1 MSNLSDN
8 KFKDQKV
15 TADGSNRAFIE
26 ARNIKTLWFNTGTLC
41 NIECKNCYI
50 ESSPKNDSLAYL
62 TFDEVK
68 SFIDEAI
75 DKNLGTNEIGFTGG
89 EPFMNKD
96 IMKMIDYSLRKH
108 LKVLVLSNAMKPML
122 NRTKELIKLNHS
134 NLTIRVSIDHYEK
147 EKHEEIRGK
156 NTYDVMLQGLKWLNE
171 NNFITLTYGLK
182 RTGLETSNF
191 LDHLKFPSIF
201 ILKQLVILLPFF
213 GLVYLLINK
222 FKLKLNLKDK
232 KLLFLVF
239 INLLPILLM
248 LLTSMITGSRIRTMW
263 MTPFYLFFGVFAVY
277 LFKNQINL
285 KKLNSFLYG
294 FVFLVLLSPILYSY
308 ISVKQTNKRTDYF
321 GKEIAD
327 LVERRWNKNFSNEIM
342 YVVGDE
348 WFAGNLSYHLPSR
361 PKWFL
366 ELKDKVNSLDPNGG
380 IIYVGNPEVLKKICP
395 GDFGQ
400 MDKHGYCM
408 IGSR

>member
-62 TFDEVK
+62 TFEEVK

-96 IMKMIDYSLRKH
+96 IMKMIDYSLNKNF
-108 LKVLVLSNAMKPML
+108 KVLVLSNAMKPML

-156 NTYDVMLQGLKWLNE
+156 NTYDVMMQGLKWLNE
-171 NNFITLTYGLK
+171 NNFNYTLATRLLWNEKEEDLRKNFGTFIKNNNLRLDTNSPKELVTFAEMDEKIDTPEITTSCWDILNKDPNDIMCSWSRMVVRKKNSNNPSVIACTLLPYADEFDLGETLT
-182 RTGLETSNF
+182 
-191 LDHLKFPSIF
+191 
-201 ILKQLVILLPFF
+201 
-213 GLVYLLINK
+213 
-222 FKLKLNLKDK
+222 
-232 KLLFLVF
+232 
-239 INLLPILLM
+239 
-248 LLTSMITGSRIRTMW
+248 
-263 MTPFYLFFGVFAVY
+263 
-277 LFKNQINL
+277 
-285 KKLNSFLYG
+285 
-294 FVFLVLLSPILYSY
+294 
-308 ISVKQTNKRTDYF
+308 
-321 GKEIAD
+321 
-327 LVERRWNKNFSNEIM
+327 
-342 YVVGDE
+342 
-348 WFAGNLSYHLPSR
+348 
-361 PKWFL
+361 
-366 ELKDKVNSLDPNGG
+366 NSLQKIYLNHKHCSKFCVLGG
-380 IIYVGNPEVLKKICP
+380 SSC
-395 GDFGQ
+395 
-400 MDKHGYCM
+400 
-408 IGSR
+408 S

>member
-1 MSNLSDN
+1 VSNLLDN

-62 TFDEVK
+62 TFEEVK
-68 SFIDEAI
+68 SFIDEAV

-96 IMKMIDYSLRKH
+96 IMKMIDYSLRKR

-171 NNFITLTYGLK
+171 NNFNYTLATRLLWNEKEEDLRKNFGTFIKNNNLKLDTYSPKELVTFAEMDEKIDTPEITTSCWDILNKDPNDVMCSWSRMVVRKKNSKNPSVIACTLLPYADEFDLGETLT
-182 RTGLETSNF
+182 
-191 LDHLKFPSIF
+191 
-201 ILKQLVILLPFF
+201 
-213 GLVYLLINK
+213 
-222 FKLKLNLKDK
+222 
-232 KLLFLVF
+232 
-239 INLLPILLM
+239 
-248 LLTSMITGSRIRTMW
+248 
-263 MTPFYLFFGVFAVY
+263 
-277 LFKNQINL
+277 
-285 KKLNSFLYG
+285 
-294 FVFLVLLSPILYSY
+294 
-308 ISVKQTNKRTDYF
+308 
-321 GKEIAD
+321 
-327 LVERRWNKNFSNEIM
+327 
-342 YVVGDE
+342 
-348 WFAGNLSYHLPSR
+348 
-361 PKWFL
+361 
-366 ELKDKVNSLDPNGG
+366 NSLQKIYLNHKHCSKFCVLGG
-380 IIYVGNPEVLKKICP
+380 SSC
-395 GDFGQ
+395 
-400 MDKHGYCM
+400 
-408 IGSR
+408 S

>member
-1 MSNLSDN
+1 VSNLLDN

-62 TFDEVK
+62 TFEEVK

-96 IMKMIDYSLRKH
+96 IMKMIDYSLRKR

-171 NNFITLTYGLK
+171 NNFNYTLATRLLWNEKEEDLRRNFGTFIKNNNLRLDTYSPKELVTFAEMDEKIDTPEITTSCWDILNKDSNDVMCSWSRMVVRKKNSKNPSVIACTLLPYANEFDLGETLT
-182 RTGLETSNF
+182 
-191 LDHLKFPSIF
+191 
-201 ILKQLVILLPFF
+201 
-213 GLVYLLINK
+213 
-222 FKLKLNLKDK
+222 
-232 KLLFLVF
+232 
-239 INLLPILLM
+239 
-248 LLTSMITGSRIRTMW
+248 
-263 MTPFYLFFGVFAVY
+263 
-277 LFKNQINL
+277 
-285 KKLNSFLYG
+285 
-294 FVFLVLLSPILYSY
+294 
-308 ISVKQTNKRTDYF
+308 
-321 GKEIAD
+321 
-327 LVERRWNKNFSNEIM
+327 
-342 YVVGDE
+342 
-348 WFAGNLSYHLPSR
+348 
-361 PKWFL
+361 
-366 ELKDKVNSLDPNGG
+366 NSLQKIYLNHKHCSKFCVLGG
-380 IIYVGNPEVLKKICP
+380 SSC
-395 GDFGQ
+395 
-400 MDKHGYCM
+400 
-408 IGSR
+408 S